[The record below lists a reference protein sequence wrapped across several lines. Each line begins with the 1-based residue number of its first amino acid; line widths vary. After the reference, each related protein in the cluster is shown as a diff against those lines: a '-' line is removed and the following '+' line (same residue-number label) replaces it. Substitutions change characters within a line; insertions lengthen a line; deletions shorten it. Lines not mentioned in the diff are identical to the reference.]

1 MLTRARRALILAG
14 ATALL
19 ALGAVTPAAAQKQ
32 TVVIYTAI
40 ENEQIAEYKKAYEK
54 KYPNDKVEI
63 LNKGTPAGM
72 AYVREQPAGSRA
84 AEHGAPDAERRSIR
98 HLDAPATDGRG

>member
-1 MLTRARRALILAG
+1 MAPHSQAPHPHHKETSMLTRARRALILAG

-40 ENEQIAEYKKAYEK
+40 ENEQTEE
-54 KYPNDKVEI
+54 
-63 LNKGTPAGM
+63 AG
-72 AYVREQPAGSRA
+72 R
-84 AEHGAPDAERRSIR
+84 
-98 HLDAPATDGRG
+98 